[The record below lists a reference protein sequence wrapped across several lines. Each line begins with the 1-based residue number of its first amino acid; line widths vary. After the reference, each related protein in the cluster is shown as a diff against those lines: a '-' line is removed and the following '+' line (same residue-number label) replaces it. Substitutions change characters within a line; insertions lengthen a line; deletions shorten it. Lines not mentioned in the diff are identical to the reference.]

1 MASEF
6 LEVMVDEEVVQQRE
20 EYESIRGILIELIE
34 KGNISTVDMFV
45 LCHWLIEKNNFT
57 EDAAV
62 MLDKWLQENDI
73 SISDEFAYYRSIMEG
88 QPTA

>member
-1 MASEF
+1 
-6 LEVMVDEEVVQQRE
+6 MVDEEVVQQRE
-20 EYESIRGILIELIE
+20 EYESIRDILIELIE

-45 LCHWLIEKNNFT
+45 LSHWLIEKNNFT

-73 SISDEFAYYRSIMEG
+73 SISDEFAYYRSIMES